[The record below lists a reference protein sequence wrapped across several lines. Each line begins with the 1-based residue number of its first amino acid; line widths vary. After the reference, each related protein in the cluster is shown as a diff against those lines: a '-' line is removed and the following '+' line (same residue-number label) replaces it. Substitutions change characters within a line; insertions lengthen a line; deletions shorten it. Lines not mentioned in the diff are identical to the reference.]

1 MHTPNRWPWRRGVRC
16 GPVRASIALPY
27 AVPRT
32 DSFLRAAP
40 WLCRVLD
47 QRGGVRDDPSVPV
60 TMAPTQAPAT
70 MNCTTSGAPQ
80 TAPWQQAER

>member
-1 MHTPNRWPWRRGVRC
+1 M
-16 GPVRASIALPY
+16 
-27 AVPRT
+27 
-32 DSFLRAAP
+32 
-40 WLCRVLD
+40 LD

-60 TMAPTQAPAT
+60 TMAPIRAPAT